1 MNQNFYIIGM
11 PGTGKT
17 HFGRLLSQS
26 LRMRFLDMDEM
37 VERTEGATIRQI
49 VAEKG
54 EPYFRAV
61 EHEMLKQTLSI
72 NNCVVSC
79 GGGTPFHYD
88 NMELMK
94 KHGLVLWLN
103 TDLTIIKKRIAQN
116 STRRPLF
123 LGLSEA
129 EIHEKL
135 KDLFDKRRRTYA
147 KADVFIEHSFNH
159 SIPLSAVIQKIMKH
173 LRAKRKQL

>member
-1 MNQNFYIIGM
+1 MMLRVYIIGM

-26 LRMRFLDMDEM
+26 LKMQFFDLDEM
-37 VERTEGATIRQI
+37 VEKKELATIRHI
-49 VAEKG
+49 VTEKG
-54 EPYFRAV
+54 EPYFREQ
-61 EHEMLKQTLSI
+61 EHEMLKKTLCY

-79 GGGTPFHYD
+79 GGGTPFHYN

-94 KHGLVLWLN
+94 SNGIVIWLN
-103 TDLTIIKKRIAQN
+103 TDLHIIKKRIAQN

-129 EIHEKL
+129 EIMEKL
-135 KDLFDKRRRTYA
+135 SVLYENRRKTYA
-147 KADVFIEHSFNH
+147 KADVAIDHNQQH
-159 SIPLSAVIQKIMKH
+159 TVPLSVVIQKIIKH
-173 LRAKRKQL
+173 FKNKRR